1 MCHESGGRNLI
12 WFLYDFIF
20 TRILKQNSIIVCV
33 CVCVCVSVV
42 DPGGGGALGAEAPPP
57 SKLVNDIHKLFVHS
71 LVSMY
76 YTVLMIL

>member
-1 MCHESGGRNLI
+1 MYVYQHACMHS
-12 WFLYDFIF
+12 
-20 TRILKQNSIIVCV
+20 TVA
-33 CVCVCVSVV
+33 